1 MVGGKVMADKK
12 KGFKF
17 LKKQDKVEKVRNNKV
32 LKESTNKRKR
42 KDIFLNPM
50 KNVGIAQK
58 LIITFII
65 LSIIPLS
72 IIASFAYENAETT
85 VENKVGY
92 YSQKMVEQLAVNLD
106 FKIDEYEKIPRMI
119 IGNDELMKSLLREK
133 FATINEE
140 KQNEQSI
147 QKLLFSMNFSNAG
160 MEALYIYKTSGALY
174 RAGSRLNLTS
184 ELKGT
189 SELDIFKDL
198 AKIKKES
205 KESFL
210 WITGYNNTYK
220 YIILV
225 KELSTTDDVGI
236 IVVLINSEELG
247 SIVDAAE
254 INGETSIM
262 VLDTNRKVISH
273 QDSSLLGSELT
284 DGYLDNIYGGKESD
298 HFRDKDDVISFA
310 TTKTGW
316 KLITKQPMS
325 VLMEEMQIVRQ
336 GIIVV
341 VFICF
346 ILSII
351 IGMYMAFS
359 ISKPLNVIIRLMGKV
374 EQGDLTVSSPITGKN
389 EIGKLSYSFNKM
401 IENVRE
407 LIIKTDS
414 VSQEVVKGSN
424 IIKSSSEQSAAAASQ
439 VASAI
444 TELAEGASEQTRQV
458 ENTNQLMDRLANNIN
473 NVIERIEEIMKMIEK
488 AEASRDY
495 ASSTMDRLNEKTKN
509 VVESSNI
516 INQEIQLLNE
526 ETKEVIKVV
535 KVIAGISEQ
544 TNLLALNAAIEAA
557 RAGKAGKGFA
567 VVADEIRKLAMETK
581 DATGMINK
589 IISNIQTKTQ
599 KAVEIVE
606 SSDKIF
612 DEQKLMVLEMNDA
625 FIEMAESTQKMIEQI
640 EEINSKIADISQQKD
655 QTVSAIS
662 NIAAIVQQSAASIE
676 EVTATSQEQTTAA
689 EQLSILANNLNEVIE
704 SLKKSLAQFIIN

>member
-1 MVGGKVMADKK
+1 MGDKK
-12 KGFKF
+12 KAFGFKKLF
-17 LKKQDKVEKVRNNKV
+17 KKANKIEKVNKIEKPKKNKV
-32 LKESTNKRKR
+32 FNKRK
-42 KDIFLNPM
+42 KKELFINPM

-72 IIASFAYENAETT
+72 FIASFAYNNAETT

-92 YSQKMVEQLAVNLD
+92 YSQKMVEQLAVNID
-106 FKIDEYEKIPRMI
+106 FKIDEFEKIPRMI
-119 IGNDELMKSLLREK
+119 IGNDEIMRNLLRED

-140 KQNEQSI
+140 TQNSQSI
-147 QKLLFSMNFSNAG
+147 QRALFSMNFSNAG
-160 MEALYIYKTSGALY
+160 MEAIYLYKNNGDIF
-174 RAGSRLNLTS
+174 RAGSRINLAT
-184 ELKGT
+184 ELKGK

-198 AKIKKES
+198 S
-205 KESFL
+205 KTMQENKGNFL
-210 WITGYNNTYK
+210 WLTGYNDTYK
-220 YIILV
+220 YVLLV
-225 KELSTTDDVGI
+225 KELSTTDDIGI
-236 IVVLINSEELG
+236 ILVVINSDELG
-247 SIVDAAE
+247 SIVNQTGM
-254 INGETSIM
+254 NGTGSIM
-262 VLDTNRKVISH
+262 ILDENRMIISH
-273 QDSSLLGSELT
+273 EDSSLLGSELT
-284 DGYLDNIYGGKESD
+284 DGYLESIYGDTESN
-298 HFRDKDDVISFA
+298 HFRDGDDVISFA

-325 VLMEEMQIVRQ
+325 SLMEEMQVVRK

-341 VFICF
+341 VLICV

-359 ISKPLNVIIRLMGKV
+359 ISRPLNLIIKLMGKV
-374 EQGDLTVSSPITGKN
+374 EQGDLTVSSPISGKN

-407 LIIKTDS
+407 LIIKTDD
-414 VSQEVVKGSN
+414 VSKQVVKDTT
-424 IIKSSSEQSAAAASQ
+424 IIRGSSEQSAAAASQ

-444 TELAEGASEQTRQV
+444 TELAEGASEQARQV
-458 ENTNQLMDRLANNIN
+458 ENTNRLMDNLATNIN
-473 NVIERIEEIMKMIEK
+473 SVIDRIEDIMKMIEK

-495 ASSTMDRLNEKTKN
+495 ASNTMDKLNEKTKN
-509 VVESSNI
+509 AVESSHI

-526 ETKEVIKVV
+526 ETREVIKVV

-612 DEQKLMVLEMNDA
+612 DEQKLMVLETNDA

-640 EEINSKIADISQQKD
+640 EVINSKIADISMQKE

-689 EQLSILANNLNEVIE
+689 EQLAVLANNLSDVIE

>member
-1 MVGGKVMADKK
+1 MGDKK
-12 KGFKF
+12 KAFGFKKLF
-17 LKKQDKVEKVRNNKV
+17 KKANKIEKVNKIE
-32 LKESTNKRKR
+32 KPKKNKAFNKRK
-42 KDIFLNPM
+42 KKELFINPM

-72 IIASFAYENAETT
+72 FIASFAYNNAETT

-92 YSQKMVEQLAVNLD
+92 YSQKMVEQLAVNID
-106 FKIDEYEKIPRMI
+106 FKIDEFEKIPRMI
-119 IGNDELMKSLLREK
+119 IGNDEIMRNLLRED

-140 KQNEQSI
+140 TQNSQSI
-147 QKLLFSMNFSNAG
+147 QRALFSMNFSNAG
-160 MEALYIYKTSGALY
+160 MEAIYLYKNNGDIF
-174 RAGSRLNLTS
+174 RAGSRINLAT
-184 ELKGT
+184 ELKGK

-198 AKIKKES
+198 S
-205 KESFL
+205 KTMQENKGNFL
-210 WITGYNNTYK
+210 WLTGYNDTYK
-220 YIILV
+220 YVLLV
-225 KELSTTDDVGI
+225 KELSTTDDIGI
-236 IVVLINSEELG
+236 ILVVINSDELG
-247 SIVDAAE
+247 SIVNQTGM
-254 INGETSIM
+254 NGTGSIM
-262 VLDTNRKVISH
+262 ILDENRMIISH
-273 QDSSLLGSELT
+273 EDSSLLGSELT
-284 DGYLDNIYGGKESD
+284 DGYLESIYGDTESN
-298 HFRDKDDVISFA
+298 HFRDGDDVISFA

-325 VLMEEMQIVRQ
+325 SLMEEMQVVRK

-341 VFICF
+341 VLICV

-359 ISKPLNVIIRLMGKV
+359 ISRPLNLIIKLMGKV
-374 EQGDLTVSSPITGKN
+374 EQGDLTVSSPISGKN
-389 EIGKLSYSFNKM
+389 EIGKLSNSFNKM

-407 LIIKTDS
+407 LIIKTDD
-414 VSQEVVKGSN
+414 VSKQVVKDTT
-424 IIKSSSEQSAAAASQ
+424 IIRGSSEQSAAAASQ

-444 TELAEGASEQTRQV
+444 TELAEGASKQARQV
-458 ENTNQLMDRLANNIN
+458 ENTNRLMDNLATNIN
-473 NVIERIEEIMKMIEK
+473 SVIDRIEDIMKMIEK

-495 ASSTMDRLNEKTKN
+495 ASNTMDKLNEKTKN
-509 VVESSNI
+509 AVESSHI

-526 ETKEVIKVV
+526 ETREVIKVV

-612 DEQKLMVLEMNDA
+612 DEQKLMVLETNDA

-640 EEINSKIADISQQKD
+640 EVINSKIADISMQKE

-689 EQLSILANNLNEVIE
+689 EQLAVLANNLSDVIE

>member
-1 MVGGKVMADKK
+1 
-12 KGFKF
+12 
-17 LKKQDKVEKVRNNKV
+17 
-32 LKESTNKRKR
+32 
-42 KDIFLNPM
+42 
-50 KNVGIAQK
+50 
-58 LIITFII
+58 
-65 LSIIPLS
+65 
-72 IIASFAYENAETT
+72 
-85 VENKVGY
+85 
-92 YSQKMVEQLAVNLD
+92 
-106 FKIDEYEKIPRMI
+106 MI
-119 IGNDELMKSLLREK
+119 IGNDEIMRNLLRED

-140 KQNEQSI
+140 TQNSQSI
-147 QKLLFSMNFSNAG
+147 QRALFSMNFSNAG
-160 MEALYIYKTSGALY
+160 MEAIYLYKNNGDIF
-174 RAGSRLNLTS
+174 RAGSRINLAT
-184 ELKGT
+184 ELKGK

-198 AKIKKES
+198 S
-205 KESFL
+205 KTMQENKGNFL
-210 WITGYNNTYK
+210 WLTGYNDTYK
-220 YIILV
+220 YVLLV
-225 KELSTTDDVGI
+225 KELSTTDDIGI
-236 IVVLINSEELG
+236 ILVVINSDELESIVNQTGMNGTG
-247 SIVDAAE
+247 SIM
-254 INGETSIM
+254 I
-262 VLDTNRKVISH
+262 LDENRMIISH
-273 QDSSLLGSELT
+273 EDSSLLGSELT
-284 DGYLDNIYGGKESD
+284 DGYLESIYGDTESN
-298 HFRDKDDVISFA
+298 HFRDGDDVISFA

-325 VLMEEMQIVRQ
+325 SLMEEMQVVRK

-341 VFICF
+341 VLICV

-359 ISKPLNVIIRLMGKV
+359 ISRPLNLIIKLMGKV
-374 EQGDLTVSSPITGKN
+374 EQGDLTVSSPISGKN
-389 EIGKLSYSFNKM
+389 EIGKLSNSFNKM

-407 LIIKTDS
+407 LIIKTDD
-414 VSQEVVKGSN
+414 VSKQVVKDTT
-424 IIKSSSEQSAAAASQ
+424 IIRGSSEQSAAAASQ

-444 TELAEGASEQTRQV
+444 TELAEGASKQARQV
-458 ENTNQLMDRLANNIN
+458 ENTNRLMDNLATNIN
-473 NVIERIEEIMKMIEK
+473 SVIDRIEDIMKMIEK

-495 ASSTMDRLNEKTKN
+495 ASNTMDKLNEKTKN
-509 VVESSNI
+509 AVESSHI

-526 ETKEVIKVV
+526 ETREVIKVV

-612 DEQKLMVLEMNDA
+612 DEQKLMVLETNDA

-640 EEINSKIADISQQKD
+640 EVINSKIADISMQKE

-689 EQLSILANNLNEVIE
+689 EQLAVLANNLSDVIE

>member
-1 MVGGKVMADKK
+1 MGDKK
-12 KGFKF
+12 KAFGFKKLF
-17 LKKQDKVEKVRNNKV
+17 KKANKIEKVNKIE
-32 LKESTNKRKR
+32 KPKKNKAFNKRK
-42 KDIFLNPM
+42 KKELFINPM

-72 IIASFAYENAETT
+72 FIALFAYNNAETT

-92 YSQKMVEQLAVNLD
+92 YSQKMVEQLAVNID
-106 FKIDEYEKIPRMI
+106 FKIDEFEKIPRMI
-119 IGNDELMKSLLREK
+119 IGNDEIMRNLLRED

-140 KQNEQSI
+140 TQNSQSI
-147 QKLLFSMNFSNAG
+147 QRALFSMNFSNAG
-160 MEALYIYKTSGALY
+160 MEAIYLYKNNGDIF
-174 RAGSRLNLTS
+174 RAGSRINLAT
-184 ELKGT
+184 ELKGK

-198 AKIKKES
+198 S
-205 KESFL
+205 KTMQENKGNFL
-210 WITGYNNTYK
+210 WLTGYNDTYK
-220 YIILV
+220 YVLLV
-225 KELSTTDDVGI
+225 KELSTTDDIGI
-236 IVVLINSEELG
+236 ILVVINSDELG
-247 SIVDAAE
+247 SIVNQTGM
-254 INGETSIM
+254 NGTGSIM
-262 VLDTNRKVISH
+262 ILDENRMIISH
-273 QDSSLLGSELT
+273 EDSSLLGSELT
-284 DGYLDNIYGGKESD
+284 DGYLESIYGDTESN
-298 HFRDKDDVISFA
+298 HFRDGDDVISFA

-325 VLMEEMQIVRQ
+325 SLMEEMQVVRK

-341 VFICF
+341 VLICV

-359 ISKPLNVIIRLMGKV
+359 ISRPLNLIIKLMGKV
-374 EQGDLTVSSPITGKN
+374 EQGDLTVSSPISGKN
-389 EIGKLSYSFNKM
+389 EIGKLSNSFNKM

-407 LIIKTDS
+407 LIIKTDD
-414 VSQEVVKGSN
+414 VSKQVVKDTT
-424 IIKSSSEQSAAAASQ
+424 IIRGSSEQSAAAASQ

-444 TELAEGASEQTRQV
+444 TELAEGASKQARQV
-458 ENTNQLMDRLANNIN
+458 ENTNRLMDNLATNIN
-473 NVIERIEEIMKMIEK
+473 SVIDRIEDIMKMIEK

-495 ASSTMDRLNEKTKN
+495 ASNTMDKLNEKTKN
-509 VVESSNI
+509 AVESSHI

-526 ETKEVIKVV
+526 ETREVIKVV

-612 DEQKLMVLEMNDA
+612 DEQKLMVLETNDA

-640 EEINSKIADISQQKD
+640 EVINSKIADISMQKE

-689 EQLSILANNLNEVIE
+689 EQLAVLANNLSDVIE

>member
-1 MVGGKVMADKK
+1 MGDKK
-12 KGFKF
+12 KAFGFKKLF
-17 LKKQDKVEKVRNNKV
+17 KKANKIEKVNKIE
-32 LKESTNKRKR
+32 KPKKNKAFNKRK
-42 KDIFLNPM
+42 KKELFINPM

-72 IIASFAYENAETT
+72 FIASFAYNNAETT

-92 YSQKMVEQLAVNLD
+92 YSQKMVEQLAVNID
-106 FKIDEYEKIPRMI
+106 FKIDEFEKIPRMI
-119 IGNDELMKSLLREK
+119 IGNDEIMRNLLRED

-140 KQNEQSI
+140 TQNSQSI
-147 QKLLFSMNFSNAG
+147 QRALFSMNFSNAG
-160 MEALYIYKTSGALY
+160 MEAIYLYKNNGDIF
-174 RAGSRLNLTS
+174 RAGSRINLAT
-184 ELKGT
+184 ELKGK

-198 AKIKKES
+198 S
-205 KESFL
+205 KTMQENKGNFL
-210 WITGYNNTYK
+210 WLTGYNDTYK
-220 YIILV
+220 YVLLV
-225 KELSTTDDVGI
+225 KELSTTDDIGI
-236 IVVLINSEELG
+236 ILVVINSDELG
-247 SIVDAAE
+247 SIVNQTGM
-254 INGETSIM
+254 NGTGSIM
-262 VLDTNRKVISH
+262 ILDENRMIISH
-273 QDSSLLGSELT
+273 EDSSLLGSELT
-284 DGYLDNIYGGKESD
+284 DGYLESIYGDTESN
-298 HFRDKDDVISFA
+298 HFRDGDDVISFA

-325 VLMEEMQIVRQ
+325 SLMEEMQVVRK

-341 VFICF
+341 VLICV

-359 ISKPLNVIIRLMGKV
+359 ISRPLNLIIKLMGKV
-374 EQGDLTVSSPITGKN
+374 EQGDLTVSSPISGKN
-389 EIGKLSYSFNKM
+389 EIGKLSNSFNKM

-407 LIIKTDS
+407 LIIKTDD
-414 VSQEVVKGSN
+414 VSKQVVKDTT
-424 IIKSSSEQSAAAASQ
+424 IIRGSSEQSAAAASQ

-444 TELAEGASEQTRQV
+444 TELAEGASEQARQV
-458 ENTNQLMDRLANNIN
+458 ENTNRLMDNLATNIN
-473 NVIERIEEIMKMIEK
+473 SVIDRIEDIMKMIEK

-495 ASSTMDRLNEKTKN
+495 ASNTMDKLNEKTKN
-509 VVESSNI
+509 AVESSHI

-526 ETKEVIKVV
+526 ETREVIKVV

-612 DEQKLMVLEMNDA
+612 DEQKLMVLETNDA

-640 EEINSKIADISQQKD
+640 EVINSKIADISMQKE

-689 EQLSILANNLNEVIE
+689 EQLAVLANNLSDVIE

>member
-1 MVGGKVMADKK
+1 MGDKK
-12 KGFKF
+12 KAFGFKKLF
-17 LKKQDKVEKVRNNKV
+17 KKANKIEKVNKIE
-32 LKESTNKRKR
+32 KPKKNKAFNKRK
-42 KDIFLNPM
+42 KKELFINPM

-72 IIASFAYENAETT
+72 FIASFAYNNAETT

-92 YSQKMVEQLAVNLD
+92 YSQKMVEQLAVNID
-106 FKIDEYEKIPRMI
+106 FKIDEFEKIPRMI
-119 IGNDELMKSLLREK
+119 IGNDEIMRNLLRED

-140 KQNEQSI
+140 TQNSQSI
-147 QKLLFSMNFSNAG
+147 QRALFSMNFSNAG
-160 MEALYIYKTSGALY
+160 MEAIYLYKNNGDIF
-174 RAGSRLNLTS
+174 RAGSRINLAT
-184 ELKGT
+184 ELKGK

-198 AKIKKES
+198 S
-205 KESFL
+205 KTMQENKGNFL
-210 WITGYNNTYK
+210 WLTGYNDTYK
-220 YIILV
+220 YVLLV
-225 KELSTTDDVGI
+225 KELSTTDDIGI
-236 IVVLINSEELG
+236 ILVVINSDELESIVNQTGMNGTG
-247 SIVDAAE
+247 SIM
-254 INGETSIM
+254 I
-262 VLDTNRKVISH
+262 LDENRMIISH
-273 QDSSLLGSELT
+273 EDSSLLGSELT
-284 DGYLDNIYGGKESD
+284 DGYLESIYGDTESN
-298 HFRDKDDVISFA
+298 HFRDGDDVISFA

-325 VLMEEMQIVRQ
+325 SLMEEMQVVRK

-341 VFICF
+341 VLICV

-359 ISKPLNVIIRLMGKV
+359 ISRPLNLIIKLMGKV
-374 EQGDLTVSSPITGKN
+374 EQGDLTVSSPISGKN
-389 EIGKLSYSFNKM
+389 EIGKLSNSFNKM

-407 LIIKTDS
+407 LIIKTDD
-414 VSQEVVKGSN
+414 VSKQVVKDTT
-424 IIKSSSEQSAAAASQ
+424 IIRGSSEQSAAAASQ

-444 TELAEGASEQTRQV
+444 TELAEGASKQARQV
-458 ENTNQLMDRLANNIN
+458 ENTNRLMDNLATNIN
-473 NVIERIEEIMKMIEK
+473 SVIDRIEDIMKMIEK

-495 ASSTMDRLNEKTKN
+495 ASNTMDKLNEKTKN
-509 VVESSNI
+509 AVESSHI

-526 ETKEVIKVV
+526 ETREVIKVV

-606 SSDKIF
+606 TSDKIF
-612 DEQKLMVLEMNDA
+612 DEQKFMVLETNDA

-640 EEINSKIADISQQKD
+640 EVINSKIADISMQKE

-689 EQLSILANNLNEVIE
+689 EQLAVLANNLSDVIE

>member
-1 MVGGKVMADKK
+1 MGDKK
-12 KGFKF
+12 KAFGFKKLF
-17 LKKQDKVEKVRNNKV
+17 KKANKIEKVNKIE
-32 LKESTNKRKR
+32 KPKKNKAFNKRK
-42 KDIFLNPM
+42 KKELFINPM

-72 IIASFAYENAETT
+72 FIASFAYNNAETT

-92 YSQKMVEQLAVNLD
+92 YSQKMVEQLAVNID
-106 FKIDEYEKIPRMI
+106 FKIDEFEKIPRMI
-119 IGNDELMKSLLREK
+119 IGNDEIMRNLLRED

-140 KQNEQSI
+140 TQNSQSI
-147 QKLLFSMNFSNAG
+147 QRALFSMNFSNAG
-160 MEALYIYKTSGALY
+160 MEAIYLYKNNGDIF
-174 RAGSRLNLTS
+174 RAGSRINLAT
-184 ELKGT
+184 ELKGK

-198 AKIKKES
+198 S
-205 KESFL
+205 KTMQENKGNFL
-210 WITGYNNTYK
+210 WLTGYNDTYK
-220 YIILV
+220 YVLLV
-225 KELSTTDDVGI
+225 KELSTTDDIGI
-236 IVVLINSEELG
+236 ILVVINSDELESIVNQTGMNGTG
-247 SIVDAAE
+247 SIM
-254 INGETSIM
+254 I
-262 VLDTNRKVISH
+262 LDENRMIISH
-273 QDSSLLGSELT
+273 EDSSLLGSELT
-284 DGYLDNIYGGKESD
+284 DGYLESIYGDTESN
-298 HFRDKDDVISFA
+298 HFRDGDDVISFA

-325 VLMEEMQIVRQ
+325 SLMEEMQVVRK

-341 VFICF
+341 VLICV

-359 ISKPLNVIIRLMGKV
+359 ISRPLNLIIKLMGKV
-374 EQGDLTVSSPITGKN
+374 EQGDLTVSSPISGKN
-389 EIGKLSYSFNKM
+389 EIGKLSNSFNKM

-407 LIIKTDS
+407 LIIKTDD
-414 VSQEVVKGSN
+414 VSKQVVKDTT
-424 IIKSSSEQSAAAASQ
+424 IIRGSSEQSAAAASQ

-444 TELAEGASEQTRQV
+444 TELAEGASKQARQV
-458 ENTNQLMDRLANNIN
+458 ENTNRLMDNLATNIN
-473 NVIERIEEIMKMIEK
+473 SVIDRIEDIMKMIEK

-495 ASSTMDRLNEKTKN
+495 ASNTMDKLNEKTKN
-509 VVESSNI
+509 AVESSHI

-526 ETKEVIKVV
+526 ETREVIKVV

-612 DEQKLMVLEMNDA
+612 DEQKLMVLETNDA

-640 EEINSKIADISQQKD
+640 EVINSKIADISMQKE

-689 EQLSILANNLNEVIE
+689 EQLAVLANNLSDVIE

>member
-1 MVGGKVMADKK
+1 MGDKK
-12 KGFKF
+12 KAFGFKKLF
-17 LKKQDKVEKVRNNKV
+17 KKANKIEKVNKIE
-32 LKESTNKRKR
+32 KPKKNKAFNKRK
-42 KDIFLNPM
+42 KKELFINPM

-72 IIASFAYENAETT
+72 FIASFAYNNAETT

-92 YSQKMVEQLAVNLD
+92 YSQKMVEQLAVNID
-106 FKIDEYEKIPRMI
+106 FKIDEFEKIPRMI
-119 IGNDELMKSLLREK
+119 IGNDEIMRNLLRED

-140 KQNEQSI
+140 TQNSQSI
-147 QKLLFSMNFSNAG
+147 QRALFSMNFSNAG
-160 MEALYIYKTSGALY
+160 MEAIYLYKNNGDIF
-174 RAGSRLNLTS
+174 RAGSRINLAT
-184 ELKGT
+184 ELKGK

-198 AKIKKES
+198 S
-205 KESFL
+205 KTMQENKGNFL
-210 WITGYNNTYK
+210 WLTGYNDTYK
-220 YIILV
+220 YVLLV
-225 KELSTTDDVGI
+225 KELSTTDDIGI
-236 IVVLINSEELG
+236 ILVVINSDELESIVNQTGMNGTG
-247 SIVDAAE
+247 SIM
-254 INGETSIM
+254 I
-262 VLDTNRKVISH
+262 LDENRMIISH
-273 QDSSLLGSELT
+273 EDSSLLGSELT
-284 DGYLDNIYGGKESD
+284 DGYLESIYGDTESN
-298 HFRDKDDVISFA
+298 HFRDGDDVISFA

-325 VLMEEMQIVRQ
+325 SLMEEMQVVRK

-341 VFICF
+341 VLICV

-359 ISKPLNVIIRLMGKV
+359 ISRPLNLIIKLMGKV
-374 EQGDLTVSSPITGKN
+374 EQGDLTVSSPISGKN

-407 LIIKTDS
+407 LIIKTDD
-414 VSQEVVKGSN
+414 VSKQVVKDTT
-424 IIKSSSEQSAAAASQ
+424 IIRGSSEQSAAAASQ

-444 TELAEGASEQTRQV
+444 TELAEGASKQARQV
-458 ENTNQLMDRLANNIN
+458 ENTNRLMDNLATNIN
-473 NVIERIEEIMKMIEK
+473 SVIDRIEDIMKMIEK

-495 ASSTMDRLNEKTKN
+495 ASNTMDKLNEKTKN
-509 VVESSNI
+509 AVESSHI

-526 ETKEVIKVV
+526 ETREVIKVV

-606 SSDKIF
+606 TSDKIF
-612 DEQKLMVLEMNDA
+612 DEQKFMVLETNDA

-640 EEINSKIADISQQKD
+640 EVINSKIADISMQKE

-689 EQLSILANNLNEVIE
+689 EQLAVLANNLSDVIE

>member
-1 MVGGKVMADKK
+1 MGDKK
-12 KGFKF
+12 KAFGFKKLF
-17 LKKQDKVEKVRNNKV
+17 KKANKIEKVNKIE
-32 LKESTNKRKR
+32 KPKKNKAFNKRK
-42 KDIFLNPM
+42 KKELFINPM

-72 IIASFAYENAETT
+72 FIASFAYNNAETT

-92 YSQKMVEQLAVNLD
+92 YSQKMVEQLAVNID
-106 FKIDEYEKIPRMI
+106 FKIDEFEKIPRMI
-119 IGNDELMKSLLREK
+119 IGNDEIMRNLLRED

-140 KQNEQSI
+140 TQNSQSI
-147 QKLLFSMNFSNAG
+147 QRALFSMNFSNAG
-160 MEALYIYKTSGALY
+160 MEAIYLYKNNGDIF
-174 RAGSRLNLTS
+174 RAGSRINLAT
-184 ELKGT
+184 ELKGK

-198 AKIKKES
+198 S
-205 KESFL
+205 KTMQENKGNFL
-210 WITGYNNTYK
+210 WLTGYNDTYK
-220 YIILV
+220 YVLLV
-225 KELSTTDDVGI
+225 KELSTTDDIGI
-236 IVVLINSEELG
+236 ILVVINSDELG
-247 SIVDAAE
+247 SIVNQTGM
-254 INGETSIM
+254 NGTGSIM
-262 VLDTNRKVISH
+262 ILDENRMIISH
-273 QDSSLLGSELT
+273 EDSSLLGSELT
-284 DGYLDNIYGGKESD
+284 DGYLESIYGDTESN
-298 HFRDKDDVISFA
+298 HFRDGDDVISFA

-325 VLMEEMQIVRQ
+325 SLMEEMQVVRK

-341 VFICF
+341 VLICV

-359 ISKPLNVIIRLMGKV
+359 ISRPLNLIIKLMGKV
-374 EQGDLTVSSPITGKN
+374 EQGDLTVSSPISGKN

-407 LIIKTDS
+407 LIIKTDD
-414 VSQEVVKGSN
+414 VSKQVVKDTT
-424 IIKSSSEQSAAAASQ
+424 IIRGSSEQSAAAASQ

-444 TELAEGASEQTRQV
+444 TELAEGASEQARQV
-458 ENTNQLMDRLANNIN
+458 ENTNRLMDNLATNIN
-473 NVIERIEEIMKMIEK
+473 SVIDRIEDIMKMIEK

-495 ASSTMDRLNEKTKN
+495 ASNTMDKLNEKTKN
-509 VVESSNI
+509 AVESSHI

-526 ETKEVIKVV
+526 ETREVIKVV

-606 SSDKIF
+606 TSDKIF
-612 DEQKLMVLEMNDA
+612 DEQKFMVLETNDA

-640 EEINSKIADISQQKD
+640 EVINSKIADISMQKE

-689 EQLSILANNLNEVIE
+689 EQLAVLANNLSDVIE

>member
-1 MVGGKVMADKK
+1 MGDKK
-12 KGFKF
+12 KAFGFKKLF
-17 LKKQDKVEKVRNNKV
+17 KKANKIEKVNKIE
-32 LKESTNKRKR
+32 KPKKNKAFNKRK
-42 KDIFLNPM
+42 KKELFINPM

-72 IIASFAYENAETT
+72 FIASFAYNNAETT

-92 YSQKMVEQLAVNLD
+92 YSQKMVEQLAVNID
-106 FKIDEYEKIPRMI
+106 FKIDEFEKIPRMI
-119 IGNDELMKSLLREK
+119 IGNDEIMRNLLRED

-140 KQNEQSI
+140 TQNSQSI
-147 QKLLFSMNFSNAG
+147 QRALFSMNFSNAG
-160 MEALYIYKTSGALY
+160 MEAIYLYKNNGDIF
-174 RAGSRLNLTS
+174 RAGSRINLAT
-184 ELKGT
+184 ELKGK

-198 AKIKKES
+198 S
-205 KESFL
+205 KTMQENKGNFL
-210 WITGYNNTYK
+210 WLTGYNDTYK
-220 YIILV
+220 YVLLV
-225 KELSTTDDVGI
+225 KELSTTDDIGI
-236 IVVLINSEELG
+236 ILVVINSDELG
-247 SIVDAAE
+247 SIVNQTGM
-254 INGETSIM
+254 NGTGSIM
-262 VLDTNRKVISH
+262 ILDENRMIISH
-273 QDSSLLGSELT
+273 EDSSLLGSELT
-284 DGYLDNIYGGKESD
+284 DGYLESIYGDTESN
-298 HFRDKDDVISFA
+298 HFRDGDDVISFA

-325 VLMEEMQIVRQ
+325 SLMEEMQVVRK

-341 VFICF
+341 VLICV

-359 ISKPLNVIIRLMGKV
+359 ISRPLNLIIKLMGKV
-374 EQGDLTVSSPITGKN
+374 EQGDLTVSSPISGKN

-407 LIIKTDS
+407 LIIKTDD
-414 VSQEVVKGSN
+414 VSKQVVKDTT
-424 IIKSSSEQSAAAASQ
+424 IIRGSSEQSAAAASQ

-444 TELAEGASEQTRQV
+444 TELAEGASEQARQV
-458 ENTNQLMDRLANNIN
+458 ENTNRLMDNLATNIN
-473 NVIERIEEIMKMIEK
+473 SVIDRIEDIMKMIEK

-495 ASSTMDRLNEKTKN
+495 ASNTMDKLNEKTKN
-509 VVESSNI
+509 AVESSHI

-526 ETKEVIKVV
+526 ETREVIKVV

-612 DEQKLMVLEMNDA
+612 DEQKLMVLETNDA

-640 EEINSKIADISQQKD
+640 EVINSKIADISMQKE

-689 EQLSILANNLNEVIE
+689 EQLAVLANNLSDVIE

>member
-1 MVGGKVMADKK
+1 MGDKK
-12 KGFKF
+12 KAFGFKKLF
-17 LKKQDKVEKVRNNKV
+17 KKANKIEKVNKIE
-32 LKESTNKRKR
+32 KPKKNKAFNKRK
-42 KDIFLNPM
+42 KKELFINPM

-72 IIASFAYENAETT
+72 FIASFAYNNAETT

-92 YSQKMVEQLAVNLD
+92 YSQKMVEQLAVNID
-106 FKIDEYEKIPRMI
+106 FKIDEFEKIPRMI
-119 IGNDELMKSLLREK
+119 IGNDEIMRNLLRED

-140 KQNEQSI
+140 TQNSQSI
-147 QKLLFSMNFSNAG
+147 QRALFSMNFSNAG
-160 MEALYIYKTSGALY
+160 MEAIYLYKNNGDIF
-174 RAGSRLNLTS
+174 RAGSRINLAT
-184 ELKGT
+184 ELKGK

-198 AKIKKES
+198 S
-205 KESFL
+205 KTMQENKGNFL
-210 WITGYNNTYK
+210 WLTGYNDTYK
-220 YIILV
+220 YVLLV
-225 KELSTTDDVGI
+225 KELSTTDDIGI
-236 IVVLINSEELG
+236 ILVVINSDELESIVNQTGMNGTG
-247 SIVDAAE
+247 SIM
-254 INGETSIM
+254 I
-262 VLDTNRKVISH
+262 LDENRMIISH
-273 QDSSLLGSELT
+273 EDSSLLGSELT
-284 DGYLDNIYGGKESD
+284 DGYLESIYGDTESN
-298 HFRDKDDVISFA
+298 HFRDGDDVISFA

-325 VLMEEMQIVRQ
+325 SLMEEMQVVRK

-341 VFICF
+341 VLICV

-359 ISKPLNVIIRLMGKV
+359 ISRPLNLIIKLMGKV
-374 EQGDLTVSSPITGKN
+374 EQGDLTVSSPISGKN
-389 EIGKLSYSFNKM
+389 EIGKLSNSFNKM

-407 LIIKTDS
+407 LIIKTDD
-414 VSQEVVKGSN
+414 VSKQVVKDTT
-424 IIKSSSEQSAAAASQ
+424 IIRGSSEQSAAAASQ

-444 TELAEGASEQTRQV
+444 TELAEGASKQARQV
-458 ENTNQLMDRLANNIN
+458 ENTNRLMDNLATNIN
-473 NVIERIEEIMKMIEK
+473 SVIDRIEDIMKMIEK

-495 ASSTMDRLNEKTKN
+495 ASNTMDKLNEKTKN
-509 VVESSNI
+509 AVESSHI

-526 ETKEVIKVV
+526 ETREVIKVV

-589 IISNIQTKTQ
+589 IISNIQAKTQ

-612 DEQKLMVLEMNDA
+612 DEQKLMVLETNDA

-640 EEINSKIADISQQKD
+640 EVINSKIADISMQKE

-689 EQLSILANNLNEVIE
+689 EQLAVLANNLSDVIE